1 MSQPLLTIV
10 GGPNGSGKSSKSKP
24 YLEEGLFFLNPDEIA
39 RALNPKD
46 VRASAMEAG
55 RVVLNYAAQLVE
67 ERRSFALESTLSGN
81 TPLRLVASAKTRGY
95 RTALVYVGTDDPEIN
110 IDRVAARVA
119 QGGHH
124 IPTDDIIRR
133 WHRSVEGLPRYLK
146 AVDAAWVVD
155 NSGEVPRLIA
165 QTVGGVTTV
174 LYPPVPNWVDQAI
187 NRLL

>member
-1 MSQPLLTIV
+1 MSQPLLAIV

-39 RALNPKD
+39 RALSPKD
-46 VRASAMEAG
+46 VRASAMAAG

-67 ERRSFALESTLSGN
+67 ERRSFALESTLSGL
-81 TPLRLVASAKTRGY
+81 TPLKLVATAKSKGY
-95 RTALVYVGTDDPEIN
+95 RTALVYVGTDDPRIN
-110 IDRVAARVA
+110 IGRVAARVA

-133 WHRSVEGLPRYLK
+133 WHRSVEGMPRYLK
-146 AVDAAWVVD
+146 AVDEAWIVE

-165 QTVGGVTTV
+165 KTVDGVATV
-174 LYPPVPNWVDQAI
+174 SHPPVPAWIQQAI
-187 NRLL
+187 DKL